1 MSSLITTW
9 QLALKTPLRPTQTPF
24 VMTVKVTLD
33 VLGKYE
39 SWVKAVEARVVAVIV
54 VSFITWHSEA

>member
-1 MSSLITTW
+1 MRSLITTW
-9 QLALKTPLRPTQTPF
+9 QLALKTPLRPTQTPY
-24 VMTVKVTLD
+24 VVKIGATLD
-33 VLGKYE
+33 VLGKCE

>member
-1 MSSLITTW
+1 MITTW
-9 QLALKTPLRPTQTPF
+9 LLALKTPLRPTQTPY
-24 VMTVKVTLD
+24 VVTVEATLD
-33 VLGKYE
+33 VLGKCE

>member
-9 QLALKTPLRPTQTPF
+9 LLALKTPLRPTQTPY
-24 VMTVKVTLD
+24 VMMVEANLD
-33 VLGKYE
+33 VLGKCE